1 MRAGKVVKPE
11 GARAAGSEGR
21 GGDWARA
28 RMREEGPKAADRQA
42 AGRLGKALAGGAA
55 WISPGRRRVL
65 RGLPRRPTR
74 RPNSPESANPTQA
87 PEYTGTLHNPLCSP
101 SKGYP
106 NPLRRRLVA
115 LFVEF
120 ILALLFAGTLLLT
133 RKFLIIKKSGPFN
146 YSLQP
151 IDELPPFLGMP
162 DTFPGRWELAFVPSK
177 SVVVKGIIELMK
189 RDLHYNFSVQ
199 GFSSERDFEEYVKQ
213 KNNAKKVLVAIIF
226 DHEFQNSDDP
236 LPFKVKYFLR
246 FSSFQ
251 RNKYVGFLRTEGW
264 QTGVLFPPFPSLGP
278 RSERNSNGGRP
289 GYITEGFLVMQHA
302 LDQAIMKYYN
312 HTATQKLFQDVT
324 VFVQRFPYP
333 EYSHDYF
340 FTFFDIFTPLVILFI
355 FSMNHLTLIQSIV
368 WEKEKRLK
376 EYLLVSGLS
385 NWMLWAAYFFTFLS
399 LYSFIILLLCMIFFV
414 KIEPVPV
421 VQYSDPSLV
430 FVFLLCFAIATIFF
444 SFMVSTFF
452 NKAHFAVSVGGFIYF
467 ATYFPIVTVSTNFVQ
482 MTFTQKLASCL
493 SLNIAMALGT
503 KFLVKAEMEKI
514 GIKWSNIF
522 SSPKMENFDFA
533 HVLGMFLFDAF
544 LYGLV
549 AWYIEAVFPGEYGV
563 PKPWNFFLLRSHWF
577 GETPEEKKETRQFY
591 ETNGSKYFE
600 AEPANLVAGIQI
612 KHLCKEF
619 RVQNTTK
626 IAVKDLSLNLYVGQI
641 TVLLGHN
648 GAGKSTTLSI
658 LSGLYPATSGEVY
671 INGYD
676 ISQQMVQIRKNLGL
690 CPQQNLLFDYL
701 TVSEHLYFYCVVKG
715 MPRKARLTEID
726 HMLAAFNLLDKR
738 NAFSCSL
745 SGGMKRRLS
754 MIIALIGGSKVVILD
769 EPTSGMDPA
778 SRRATWDILQ
788 QYKQDRTILLTTH
801 YMDEADFLGD
811 RIAIMVKGSLRCCG
825 SSVFLKKIYGV
836 GYHIVMVKEAHCN
849 VEEISK
855 LLQYH
860 IPTATLE
867 KNVNNEVSFVLPK
880 EYTHSFEDLF
890 TDLEKRRY
898 ELGISSFGVS
908 ITTMEEVFFRVSNLE
923 DSQADIQATQTLP
936 PFVMSEVS
944 VKNQNRNMSSNC
956 STMNESP
963 AIMFNTGYSLY
974 HQQFCALF
982 IKRAMFSW
990 RNWKLILLQILALLG
1005 SFTFLSGANKFL
1017 HEKDEKARQMDLDQY
1032 GQTIVPLSISGNSN
1046 LTLIFLKH
1054 LRSVLESHQHTLKE
1068 VQGDLL
1074 KYLMENEDCIHL
1086 CIVAFSIEVKT
1097 NKIILTGLFNNQAYH
1112 SPSLTLAI
1120 LDNILLMT
1128 IAGSN
1133 ASITVFNKPQPHSEV
1148 KKRSETLSDGFQ
1160 VALNIHFGMALL
1172 ISGFCL
1178 LTVTERVTKAK
1189 HIQFLSGVYVPV
1201 YWLSALLWDFI
1212 IFFITCCLLLVTFKF
1227 CQLDIYIM
1235 DYHFLDTMLIFTLY
1249 GWSAI
1254 PLMYLLSFLF
1264 TRSTSAYIKL
1274 VLFNYL
1280 SGIFSLLI
1288 DATLQFEVQ
1297 HKMSRTTRAFILDS
1311 LLLFPNYNLAKC
1323 ISDYFT
1329 FYQIKKWC
1337 SGNKPP
1343 TYINCSKE
1351 NTAKNIYSLEEKMI
1365 GKYVIMMSITG
1376 FICLLF
1382 IFFLDTNLWKLRT
1395 FFNQYIYF
1403 GIYKTFRKEK
1413 VSKEL
1418 SGESDDE
1425 DVQNER
1431 QRILGQPQE
1440 FLDSTVLIKELTK
1453 IYFKYPVILAVKN
1466 ISVTI
1471 QRGECFGLLGF
1482 NGAGKTTTFKILTG
1496 EETVTSG
1503 DVFIEHVSITKSLQ
1517 KVKSRVGYCPQSDAL
1532 LEYMTGREIMIM
1544 CARLWGVSEPQIQLY
1559 VNKWLS
1565 SMQLEPHADKLIRTY
1580 SGGTKRRLSTAIA
1593 LMGKTSVVL
1602 LDEPSTGMDPV
1613 ARRLLWDIVTWTRE
1627 SGKAIIITSHRM
1639 EECDAFCTRLAIM
1652 VQGKF
1657 LCLGSP
1663 QHLKNK
1669 FGNIYI
1675 LKVKVKIDAQEDKL
1689 DGIKYFIT
1697 LTFPGSVLKQENQ
1710 GILTYYI
1717 PSKDNSWGKVFG
1729 ILEDAKEQFNL
1740 EDYSISQITLEQI
1753 FLAFGTP
1760 ENTEGDYKERVNDAK
1775 CPPHLL
1781 RAAAR

>member
-1 MRAGKVVKPE
+1 MDFLWCYKF
-11 GARAAGSEGR
+11 
-21 GGDWARA
+21 
-28 RMREEGPKAADRQA
+28 M
-42 AGRLGKALAGGAA
+42 
-55 WISPGRRRVL
+55 
-65 RGLPRRPTR
+65 GLLWK
-74 RPNSPESANPTQA
+74 NFI
-87 PEYTGTLHNPLCSP
+87 L
-101 SKGYP
+101 K
-106 NPLRRRLVA
+106 RRRLVA

-189 RDLHYNFSVQ
+189 RDLRYNFSVQ

-340 FTFFDIFTPLVILFI
+340 FTIFDIFTPLVILFI

-421 VQYSDPSLV
+421 IQYSDPSLV

-467 ATYFPIVTVSTNFVQ
+467 ATYFPIVTVSTNFAQ

-503 KFLVKAEMEKI
+503 KFLVKAEMEKT

-544 LYGLV
+544 IYGLV

-577 GETPEEKKETRQFY
+577 GETTEEKKETRQFY

-600 AEPANLVAGIQI
+600 AEPTNLVAGIQI

-676 ISQQMVQIRKNLGL
+676 VSQQMVQIRKNLGL

-855 LLQYH
+855 LLQDH

-880 EYTHSFEDLF
+880 EYTHSILI
-890 TDLEKRRY
+890 
-898 ELGISSFGVS
+898 ISS
-908 ITTMEEVFFRVSNLE
+908 
-923 DSQADIQATQTLP
+923 
-936 PFVMSEVS
+936 
-944 VKNQNRNMSSNC
+944 C
-956 STMNESP
+956 
-963 AIMFNTGYSLY
+963 
-974 HQQFCALF
+974 
-982 IKRAMFSW
+982 
-990 RNWKLILLQILALLG
+990 
-1005 SFTFLSGANKFL
+1005 
-1017 HEKDEKARQMDLDQY
+1017 
-1032 GQTIVPLSISGNSN
+1032 NS
-1046 LTLIFLKH
+1046 
-1054 LRSVLESHQHTLKE
+1054 
-1068 VQGDLL
+1068 DLL

-1133 ASITVFNKPQPHSEV
+1133 ASITVFNKPQPHSKV
-1148 KKRSETLSDGFQ
+1148 KKRNETY

-1212 IFFITCCLLLVTFKF
+1212 IFFITCCLLLVSVRYGF
-1227 CQLDIYIM
+1227 LRA
-1235 DYHFLDTMLIFTLY
+1235 HFPSVPP
-1249 GWSAI
+1249 GE
-1254 PLMYLLSFLF
+1254 FLF
-1264 TRSTSAYIKL
+1264 SNSVTQNVT
-1274 VLFNYL
+1274 
-1280 SGIFSLLI
+1280 IFGN
-1288 DATLQFEVQ
+1288 
-1297 HKMSRTTRAFILDS
+1297 RAFKVVS
-1311 LLLFPNYNLAKC
+1311 LFMVLVFCIKISLFLNLPLPLSLSLPF
-1323 ISDYFT
+1323 SD
-1329 FYQIKKWC
+1329 
-1337 SGNKPP
+1337 
-1343 TYINCSKE
+1343 
-1351 NTAKNIYSLEEKMI
+1351 TAKNIYSLEEKMI

-1403 GIYKTFRKEK
+1403 GIYKTFRKVMSE
-1413 VSKEL
+1413 EL

-1466 ISVTI
+1466 ISVII

-1613 ARRLLWDIVTWTRE
+1613 ARRLLWDVVTWTRE
-1627 SGKAIIITSHRM
+1627 RGKAIIITSHRM

-1663 QHLKNK
+1663 QQLKNK

-1729 ILEDAKEQFNL
+1729 ILEDAKDQFNL

-1753 FLAFGTP
+1753 FLAFDRKSP
-1760 ENTEGDYKERVNDAK
+1760 
-1775 CPPHLL
+1775 
-1781 RAAAR
+1781 

>member
-1 MRAGKVVKPE
+1 MEDGRVVQWGAEAKSLGASERA
-11 GARAAGSEGR
+11 R
-21 GGDWARA
+21 GG
-28 RMREEGPKAADRQA
+28 
-42 AGRLGKALAGGAA
+42 GGGVAVA
-55 WISPGRRRVL
+55 VT
-65 RGLPRRPTR
+65 RPER
-74 RPNSPESANPTQA
+74 
-87 PEYTGTLHNPLCSP
+87 
-101 SKGYP
+101 
-106 NPLRRRLVA
+106 
-115 LFVEF
+115 
-120 ILALLFAGTLLLT
+120 
-133 RKFLIIKKSGPFN
+133 FLIIKKSGPFN

-151 IDELPPFLGMP
+151 VDELPAFLGMAV
-162 DTFPGRWELAFVPSK
+162 TSGHWELAFLPSK
-177 SVVVKGIIELMK
+177 SVVVKGIIELVK

-213 KNNAKKVLVAIIF
+213 ESNSKKVLVAIIF
-226 DHEFQNSDDP
+226 DHEFQNRNDS

-264 QTGVLFPPFPSLGP
+264 ETGVLFPPFPSLGP
-278 RSERNSNGGRP
+278 RSERNSNGGPP
-289 GYITEGFLVMQHA
+289 GYITEGFLVIQHA
-302 LDQAIMKYYN
+302 LDQAIMKYFN

-333 EYSHDYF
+333 EYSRDYF
-340 FTFFDIFTPLVILFI
+340 FTFFGIFIPLVILFI
-355 FSMNHLTLIQSIV
+355 FSMNHLTLIQSIM
-368 WEKEKRLK
+368 WEKEKRWK
-376 EYLLVSGLS
+376 EYLLMIGLS
-385 NWMLWAAYFFTFLS
+385 NWMFWGAYFFTFLS
-399 LYSFIILLLCMIFFV
+399 LYSVIILLMCMIFFA

-421 VQYSDPSLV
+421 IQYSDPSLV
-430 FVFLLCFAIATIFF
+430 FVFLLCFAIATIFL

-452 NKAHFAVSVGGFIYF
+452 DKAHFAVSVGGFIYF
-467 ATYFPIVTVSTNFVQ
+467 ATYFPLVTVSTNFAQ
-482 MTFTQKLASCL
+482 MTFSQKLASCL
-493 SLNIAMALGT
+493 SSNIAMGLGT

-514 GIKWSNIF
+514 GIKWSNIC
-522 SSPKMENFDFA
+522 SPPKMENFDFA
-533 HVLGMFLFDAF
+533 HILGMFLFDAF

-591 ETNGSKYFE
+591 ETNESKCFE
-600 AEPANLVAGIQI
+600 AEPTNLVAGIQI
-612 KHLCKEF
+612 KHLCKVF
-619 RVQNTTK
+619 QMPNTTK

-641 TVLLGHN
+641 TVLLGPN

-658 LSGLYPATSGEVY
+658 LSGLYPAPSGEAC

-676 ISQQMVQIRKNLGL
+676 ISQQMVQITKSLGL
-690 CPQQNLLFDYL
+690 CLQQNLLFNYL
-701 TVSEHLYFYCVVKG
+701 TVSEHLYFYCVVKAI
-715 MPRKARLTEID
+715 PQKTRLNETD
-726 HMLAAFNLLDKR
+726 HMLAAFSLLNKR
-738 NAFSCSL
+738 NEFSCSL

-778 SRRATWDILQ
+778 SRRATWDVLQ
-788 QYKQDRTILLTTH
+788 QYKQDHTILLTTH

-811 RIAIMVKGSLRCCG
+811 RIAIMVNGSLRCCG

-849 VEEISK
+849 VEEICK

-867 KNVNNEVSFVLPK
+867 KNVNDEVSFILPK
-880 EYTHSFEDLF
+880 EYTHSFEALF
-890 TDLEKRRY
+890 TALEKRRY
-898 ELGISSFGVS
+898 ELRIASFSAS

-923 DSQADIQATQTLP
+923 DSQTDIQAIQTP
-936 PFVMSEVS
+936 PPAVMNEVS

-963 AIMFNTGYSLY
+963 AIMFNTGVSLY

-990 RNWKLILLQILALLG
+990 RNWKLILLQILALLV
-1005 SFTFLSGANKFL
+1005 SFTFLSEANKFL
-1017 HEKDEKARQMDLDQY
+1017 HTKDEKARQMDLDQY
-1032 GQTIVPLSISGNSN
+1032 GRTIVPLSISGNSN

-1054 LRSVLESHQHTLKE
+1054 LRK
-1068 VQGDLL
+1068 
-1074 KYLMENEDCIHL
+1074 
-1086 CIVAFSIEVKT
+1086 
-1097 NKIILTGLFNNQAYH
+1097 
-1112 SPSLTLAI
+1112 
-1120 LDNILLMT
+1120 
-1128 IAGSN
+1128 
-1133 ASITVFNKPQPHSEV
+1133 
-1148 KKRSETLSDGFQ
+1148 
-1160 VALNIHFGMALL
+1160 
-1172 ISGFCL
+1172 
-1178 LTVTERVTKAK
+1178 
-1189 HIQFLSGVYVPV
+1189 
-1201 YWLSALLWDFI
+1201 
-1212 IFFITCCLLLVTFKF
+1212 
-1227 CQLDIYIM
+1227 
-1235 DYHFLDTMLIFTLY
+1235 
-1249 GWSAI
+1249 
-1254 PLMYLLSFLF
+1254 
-1264 TRSTSAYIKL
+1264 
-1274 VLFNYL
+1274 
-1280 SGIFSLLI
+1280 
-1288 DATLQFEVQ
+1288 VQ
-1297 HKMSRTTRAFILDS
+1297 HKMSKTTRAFILNS
-1311 LLLFPNYNLAKC
+1311 LLFFPNYNLAKC

-1343 TYINCSKE
+1343 IYLNCSKE
-1351 NTAKNIYSLEEKMI
+1351 NTAKNFYSLEEKMI
-1365 GKYVIMMSITG
+1365 GKYMIIMSITG

-1382 IFFLDTNLWKLRT
+1382 IFFLDTTLWKLRT

-1403 GIYKTFRKEK
+1403 GIYKTLKK
-1413 VSKEL
+1413 VMSKEL

-1431 QRILGQPQE
+1431 QRILGQPQGL
-1440 FLDSTVLIKELTK
+1440 LDSTVLIKELTK

-1503 DVFIEHVSITKSLQ
+1503 DVFIEHFSITKSLQ

-1559 VNKWLS
+1559 VNRWLS
-1565 SMQLEPHADKLIRTY
+1565 SVQLEPHADKLIRTY

-1593 LMGKTSVVL
+1593 LMGKTSVIL

-1613 ARRLLWDIVTWTRE
+1613 ARHLLWDAVTRTRE

-1639 EECDAFCTRLAIM
+1639 EGCDAFCTRLAIM

-1675 LKVKVKIDAQEDKL
+1675 LKVKVKIDAQEDKRDPL
-1689 DGIKYFIT
+1689 KYFIT
-1697 LTFPGSVLKQENQ
+1697 LTFPGKL
-1710 GILTYYI
+1710 G
-1717 PSKDNSWGKVFG
+1717 
-1729 ILEDAKEQFNL
+1729 
-1740 EDYSISQITLEQI
+1740 
-1753 FLAFGTP
+1753 
-1760 ENTEGDYKERVNDAK
+1760 
-1775 CPPHLL
+1775 
-1781 RAAAR
+1781 

>member
-1 MRAGKVVKPE
+1 MDFLWCYKF
-11 GARAAGSEGR
+11 
-21 GGDWARA
+21 
-28 RMREEGPKAADRQA
+28 M
-42 AGRLGKALAGGAA
+42 
-55 WISPGRRRVL
+55 
-65 RGLPRRPTR
+65 GLLWK
-74 RPNSPESANPTQA
+74 NFI
-87 PEYTGTLHNPLCSP
+87 L
-101 SKGYP
+101 K
-106 NPLRRRLVA
+106 RRRLVA

-385 NWMLWAAYFFTFLS
+385 NWMLWAAYFFTFLA

-421 VQYSDPSLV
+421 IQYSDPSLV

-676 ISQQMVQIRKNLGL
+676 VSQQMVQIRKNLGL

-1613 ARRLLWDIVTWTRE
+1613 ARRLLWDVVTWTRE

-1675 LKVKVKIDAQEDKL
+1675 LKVKVKIDEQEDKL

-1760 ENTEGDYKERVNDAK
+1760 ENTEGDYKERNIK
-1775 CPPHLL
+1775 EHH
-1781 RAAAR
+1781 

>member
-1 MRAGKVVKPE
+1 MDFLWFYKF
-11 GARAAGSEGR
+11 
-21 GGDWARA
+21 
-28 RMREEGPKAADRQA
+28 M
-42 AGRLGKALAGGAA
+42 
-55 WISPGRRRVL
+55 
-65 RGLPRRPTR
+65 GLLWK
-74 RPNSPESANPTQA
+74 NFI
-87 PEYTGTLHNPLCSP
+87 L
-101 SKGYP
+101 K
-106 NPLRRRLVA
+106 RRRLVA

-120 ILALLFAGTLLLT
+120 ILTVLFASTLLLT

-151 IDELPPFLGMP
+151 VDELPAFLGMAV
-162 DTFPGRWELAFVPSK
+162 TSGHWELAFVPSK
-177 SVVVKGIIELMK
+177 SVVVKGIIELVK

-213 KNNAKKVLVAIIF
+213 ESNSKKVLVAIIF
-226 DHEFQNSDDP
+226 DHEFQNSNDP

-264 QTGVLFPPFPSLGP
+264 ETGVLFPPFPSLGP
-278 RSERNSNGGRP
+278 RSERNSNGGPP
-289 GYITEGFLVMQHA
+289 GYITEGFLVIQHA
-302 LDQAIMKYYN
+302 LDQAIMKYFN

-333 EYSHDYF
+333 EYSRDYF
-340 FTFFDIFTPLVILFI
+340 FTFFGIFIPLVILFI
-355 FSMNHLTLIQSIV
+355 FSMNHLTLIQSIM

-376 EYLLVSGLS
+376 EYLLMIGLS
-385 NWMLWAAYFFTFLS
+385 NWMFWGAYFFTFLS
-399 LYSFIILLLCMIFFV
+399 LYSVIILLMCMIFFA

-421 VQYSDPSLV
+421 IQYSDPSLV

-452 NKAHFAVSVGGFIYF
+452 DKAHFAVSVGGFIYF
-467 ATYFPIVTVSTNFVQ
+467 ATYFPLVTVSTNFAQ
-482 MTFTQKLASCL
+482 MTFSQKLASCL
-493 SLNIAMALGT
+493 SSNIAMGLGT

-522 SSPKMENFDFA
+522 SPPKMENFDFA
-533 HVLGMFLFDAF
+533 HILGMFLFDAF

-577 GETPEEKKETRQFY
+577 GETPEGKKETRQFY
-591 ETNGSKYFE
+591 ETNESKYFE
-600 AEPANLVAGIQI
+600 AEPTNLVAGIQI

-619 RVQNTTK
+619 RVPNTTK

-641 TVLLGHN
+641 TVLLGPN

-658 LSGLYPATSGEVY
+658 LSGLYPATSGEAY

-676 ISQQMVQIRKNLGL
+676 ISQQMVQIRKSLGL
-690 CPQQNLLFDYL
+690 CPQQNLLFNYL

-715 MPRKARLTEID
+715 VPQKTRLMETD

-738 NAFSCSL
+738 NEFSCSL

-778 SRRATWDILQ
+778 SRRATWDVLQ

-811 RIAIMVKGSLRCCG
+811 RIAIMVNGSLRCCG

-849 VEEISK
+849 VEEICK

-867 KNVNNEVSFVLPK
+867 KNVNNEVSFILPK
-880 EYTHSFEDLF
+880 EYTHSFEALF
-890 TDLEKRRY
+890 TALEKRRY
-898 ELGISSFGVS
+898 ELGIASFGAS

-923 DSQADIQATQTLP
+923 DSQTDIQAIQTP
-936 PFVMSEVS
+936 PPAVMNEVS

-963 AIMFNTGYSLY
+963 AIMFNTGRKVFS
-974 HQQFCALF
+974 AL
-982 IKRAMFSW
+982 S
-990 RNWKLILLQILALLG
+990 
-1005 SFTFLSGANKFL
+1005 NK
-1017 HEKDEKARQMDLDQY
+1017 
-1032 GQTIVPLSISGNSN
+1032 IC
-1046 LTLIFLKH
+1046 
-1054 LRSVLESHQHTLKE
+1054 
-1068 VQGDLL
+1068 DLL

-1097 NKIILTGLFNNQAYH
+1097 NRIILTGLFNDQAYH

-1120 LDNILLMT
+1120 LDNILLRT

-1133 ASITVFNKPQPHSEV
+1133 ASITVFNKPQPHSKY
-1148 KKRSETLSDGFQ
+1148 KKQSGTLSDGFQ
-1160 VALNIHFGMALL
+1160 VALYIHFGMAFL

-1189 HIQFLSGVYVPV
+1189 HIQFLSGVFVPV

-1212 IFFITCCLLLVTFKF
+1212 IFFITCCLLLGAFKF
-1227 CQLDIYIM
+1227 CQLDIYIT
-1235 DYHFLDTMLIFTLY
+1235 DYHFLDTMLIFVLY

-1297 HKMSRTTRAFILDS
+1297 HKMSKTTRAFILNS
-1311 LLLFPNYNLAKC
+1311 LLFFPNYNLAKC

-1343 TYINCSKE
+1343 IYLNCSKE
-1351 NTAKNIYSLEEKMI
+1351 NTAKNVYSLEEKMI
-1365 GKYVIMMSITG
+1365 GKYMIIMSITG

-1382 IFFLDTNLWKLRT
+1382 IFFLDTTLWKLRT

-1403 GIYKTFRKEK
+1403 GVYKTLKKGK

-1431 QRILGQPQE
+1431 QRILGQPQGL
-1440 FLDSTVLIKELTK
+1440 LDSTVLIKELTK

-1503 DVFIEHVSITKSLQ
+1503 DVFIEHFSITKSLQ

-1559 VNKWLS
+1559 VNRWLS
-1565 SMQLEPHADKLIRTY
+1565 SVQLEPHADKLIRTY

-1593 LMGKTSVVL
+1593 LMGKTSLIL

-1613 ARRLLWDIVTWTRE
+1613 ARHLLWDAVTWTRE

-1689 DGIKYFIT
+1689 DRLKYFIT

-1717 PSKDNSWGKVFG
+1717 PSKDNTWGKVFG

-1753 FLAFGTP
+1753 FLAFANP
-1760 ENTEGDYKERVNDAK
+1760 ENTEERK
-1775 CPPHLL
+1775 KKK
-1781 RAAAR
+1781 

>member
-1 MRAGKVVKPE
+1 MDFLWFYKFMALLWKNFILKR
-11 GARAAGSEGR
+11 
-21 GGDWARA
+21 
-28 RMREEGPKAADRQA
+28 RQ
-42 AGRLGKALAGGAA
+42 
-55 WISPGRRRVL
+55 
-65 RGLPRRPTR
+65 
-74 RPNSPESANPTQA
+74 
-87 PEYTGTLHNPLCSP
+87 
-101 SKGYP
+101 
-106 NPLRRRLVA
+106 LVA
-115 LFVEF
+115 LIVEF
-120 ILALLFAGTLLLT
+120 ILTLLFASTLLLT
-133 RKFLIIKKSGPFN
+133 RKSLIIKKSGPFN

-151 IDELPPFLGMP
+151 VDELPALLEMAI
-162 DTFPGRWELAFVPSK
+162 TFPGQWELAFVPSK
-177 SVVVKGIIELMK
+177 SVVVKNIIELVK

-199 GFSSERDFEEYVKQ
+199 GFSSERDFEKYVKQ
-213 KNNAKKVLVAIIF
+213 EKNSKKVLVAIIF
-226 DHEFQNSDDP
+226 DHEFQNSNDP

-251 RNKYVGFLRTEGW
+251 RNKYVTFFRTDGW
-264 QTGVLFPPFPSLGP
+264 ETGVLFPPFPSAGP
-278 RSERNSNGGRP
+278 RSQSNSNGGQP
-289 GYITEGFLVMQHA
+289 GYITEGFLAMQHA
-302 LDQAIMKYYN
+302 VDQAIMKYYN

-340 FTFFDIFTPLVILFI
+340 FTFFGIVIPLVILFI

-376 EYLLVSGLS
+376 EYLLMIGLS
-385 NWMLWAAYFFTFLS
+385 NWMFWAAYFFTFLS
-399 LYSFIILLLCMIFFV
+399 LYSVIILLMCIIFFAKASV
-414 KIEPVPV
+414 
-421 VQYSDPSLV
+421 YFTV
-430 FVFLLCFAIATIFF
+430 FRFLHVALIDLII
-444 SFMVSTFF
+444 SFLFP
-452 NKAHFAVSVGGFIYF
+452 AYFAVSVGGFIYF
-467 ATYFPIVTVSTNFVQ
+467 ATYFPFATVSTNFAQ

-493 SLNIAMALGT
+493 SSNIAMALGT

-522 SSPKMENFDFA
+522 SSPKMENFDFT

-577 GETPEEKKETRQFY
+577 RETPEEKKETRQFY
-591 ETNGSKYFE
+591 ETNESKYFE
-600 AEPANLVAGIQI
+600 AEPTDLVAGIQI

-626 IAVKDLSLNLYVGQI
+626 IAIKDLSLNLYVGQI

-658 LSGLYPATSGEVY
+658 LSGLYPATSGEAY

-676 ISQQMVQIRKNLGL
+676 ISQQMVQIRKSLGL
-690 CPQQNLLFDYL
+690 CPQQNLLFNYL

-715 MPRKARLTEID
+715 IPRKTRLLEID

-738 NAFSCSL
+738 NEFSCSL

-754 MIIALIGGSKVVILD
+754 MIIALLGGSKVVILD

-778 SRRATWDILQ
+778 SRRATWDVLQ

-811 RIAIMVKGSLRCCG
+811 RIAIMVEGSLRCCG

-855 LLQYH
+855 LLQYY

-867 KNVNNEVSFVLPK
+867 KNVNKEVSFILPK
-880 EYTHSFEDLF
+880 EYTRSFEALF
-890 TDLEKRRY
+890 TDLEKRQY
-898 ELGISSFGVS
+898 DLGIASFGAS

-923 DSQADIQATQTLP
+923 DSQTGIQATQTP
-936 PFVMSEVS
+936 PPSVMSEVS
-944 VKNQNRNMSSNC
+944 VKNQNWSMPSNF
-956 STMNESP
+956 STMNEIP

-974 HQQFCALF
+974 HQQFRALF

-1005 SFTFLSGANKFL
+1005 SFTFLSKADKFL
-1017 HEKDEKARQMDLDQY
+1017 HNNDEKPRQMDLDQY
-1032 GQTIVPLSISGNSN
+1032 GRTIVPFSVSGNSD

-1054 LRSVLESHQHTLKE
+1054 LRSMLESHKHTLKE
-1068 VQGDLL
+1068 VQGDLS

-1133 ASITVFNKPQPHSEV
+1133 ASITVFNKPQPHFKD
-1148 KKRSETLSDGFQ
+1148 KKQSGTLSDGVQ
-1160 VALNIHFGMALL
+1160 VALYIHFGMALL
-1172 ISGFCL
+1172 ISGFSL

-1189 HIQFLSGVYVPV
+1189 HIQLLSGVSVPV

-1227 CQLDIYIM
+1227 CQLDIYIT
-1235 DYHFLDTMLIFTLY
+1235 DYRFLDTMLIFMLY

-1254 PLMYLLSFLF
+1254 PLTYLLSFLF

-1288 DATLQFEVQ
+1288 DVTLQFG
-1297 HKMSRTTRAFILDS
+1297 KGKGFTKTFILNS
-1311 LLLFPNYNLAKC
+1311 LLFFPNYNLAKC

-1329 FYQIKKWC
+1329 FHLIKKWC

-1343 TYINCSKE
+1343 IYLNCK
-1351 NTAKNIYSLEEKMI
+1351 KMI
-1365 GKYVIMMSITG
+1365 GKYMIIMSITG
-1376 FICLLF
+1376 YICLLF
-1382 IFFLDTNLWKLRT
+1382 IFFLDTTLWKIRT

-1403 GIYKTFRKEK
+1403 GIYKTFRK
-1413 VSKEL
+1413 VMSKEL

-1425 DVQNER
+1425 DIQNEI
-1431 QRILGQPQE
+1431 QRILGQPQGL
-1440 FLDSTVLIKELTK
+1440 LDSPVIIKELTK
-1453 IYFKYPVILAVKN
+1453 IYFKYPVILAVRN

-1471 QRGECFGLLGF
+1471 QRGECFALLGF

-1503 DVFIEHVSITKSLQ
+1503 DVFIEHFSITKSLP
-1517 KVKSRVGYCPQSDAL
+1517 KVKSRVGYCPQYDAL

-1559 VNKWLS
+1559 VNRWLS
-1565 SMQLEPHADKLIRTY
+1565 SMQLEAHADKLIRTY

-1593 LMGKTSVVL
+1593 LMGKTSVIL
-1602 LDEPSTGMDPV
+1602 LDEPSTGMDPI
-1613 ARRLLWDIVTWTRE
+1613 ARHLLWNAVTWTCE
-1627 SGKAIIITSHRM
+1627 SGKAIIITSHRL

-1675 LKVKVKIDAQEDKL
+1675 LKVKVKIDAQKGKL
-1689 DGIKYFIT
+1689 DGLKYFIT
-1697 LTFPGSVLKQENQ
+1697 LTFPDSVLKQENQ

-1717 PSKDNSWGKVFG
+1717 PSKDKSWGKVFG
-1729 ILEDAKEQFNL
+1729 ILEDAKEQFDL

-1753 FLAFGTP
+1753 FLAFASP
-1760 ENTEGDYKERVNDAK
+1760 ENTEGDYKEKV
-1775 CPPHLL
+1775 P
-1781 RAAAR
+1781 

>member
-1 MRAGKVVKPE
+1 MDFLWFYKFMALLWKNFILKR
-11 GARAAGSEGR
+11 
-21 GGDWARA
+21 
-28 RMREEGPKAADRQA
+28 RQ
-42 AGRLGKALAGGAA
+42 
-55 WISPGRRRVL
+55 
-65 RGLPRRPTR
+65 
-74 RPNSPESANPTQA
+74 
-87 PEYTGTLHNPLCSP
+87 
-101 SKGYP
+101 
-106 NPLRRRLVA
+106 LVA
-115 LFVEF
+115 LIVEF
-120 ILALLFAGTLLLT
+120 ILTLLFASTLLLT
-133 RKFLIIKKSGPFN
+133 RKSLIIKKSGPFN

-151 IDELPPFLGMP
+151 VDELPALLEMAI
-162 DTFPGRWELAFVPSK
+162 TFPGQWELAFVPSK
-177 SVVVKGIIELMK
+177 SVVVKNIIELVK

-199 GFSSERDFEEYVKQ
+199 GFSSERDFEKYVKQ
-213 KNNAKKVLVAIIF
+213 EKNSKKVLVAIIF
-226 DHEFQNSDDP
+226 DHEFQNSNDP

-251 RNKYVGFLRTEGW
+251 RNKYVTFFRTDGW
-264 QTGVLFPPFPSLGP
+264 ETGVLFPPFPSAGP
-278 RSERNSNGGRP
+278 RSQSNSNGGQP
-289 GYITEGFLVMQHA
+289 GYITEGFLAMQHA
-302 LDQAIMKYYN
+302 VDQAIMKYYN

-340 FTFFDIFTPLVILFI
+340 FTFFGIVIPLVILFI

-376 EYLLVSGLS
+376 EYLLMIGLS
-385 NWMLWAAYFFTFLS
+385 NWMFWAAYFFTFLS
-399 LYSFIILLLCMIFFV
+399 LYSVIILLMCIIFF
-414 KIEPVPV
+414 IEPVPV
-421 VQYSDPSLV
+421 IQHSDPSLV

-452 NKAHFAVSVGGFIYF
+452 NKAYFAVSVGGFIYF
-467 ATYFPIVTVSTNFVQ
+467 ATYFPFATVSTNFAQ

-493 SLNIAMALGT
+493 SSNIAMALGT

-522 SSPKMENFDFA
+522 SSPKMENFDFT

-577 GETPEEKKETRQFY
+577 RETPEEKKETRQFY
-591 ETNGSKYFE
+591 ETNESKYFE
-600 AEPANLVAGIQI
+600 AEPTDLVAGIQI

-626 IAVKDLSLNLYVGQI
+626 IAIKDLSLNLYVGQI

-658 LSGLYPATSGEVY
+658 LSGLYPATSGEAY

-676 ISQQMVQIRKNLGL
+676 ISQQMVQIRKSLGL
-690 CPQQNLLFDYL
+690 CPQQNLLFNYL

-715 MPRKARLTEID
+715 IPRKTRLLEID

-738 NAFSCSL
+738 NEFSCSL

-754 MIIALIGGSKVVILD
+754 MIIALLGGSKVVILD

-778 SRRATWDILQ
+778 SRRATWDVLQ

-811 RIAIMVKGSLRCCG
+811 RIAIMVEGSLRCCG

-855 LLQYH
+855 LLQYY

-867 KNVNNEVSFVLPK
+867 KNVNKEVSFILPK
-880 EYTHSFEDLF
+880 EYTRSFEALF
-890 TDLEKRRY
+890 TDLEKRQY
-898 ELGISSFGVS
+898 DLGIASFGAS

-923 DSQADIQATQTLP
+923 DSQTGIQATQTP
-936 PFVMSEVS
+936 PPSVMSEVS
-944 VKNQNRNMSSNC
+944 VKNQNWSMPSNF
-956 STMNESP
+956 STMNEIP
-963 AIMFNTGYSLY
+963 AIMFNTGVRYSLY
-974 HQQFCALF
+974 HQQFRALF

-1005 SFTFLSGANKFL
+1005 SFTFLSKADKFL
-1017 HEKDEKARQMDLDQY
+1017 HNNDEKPRQMDLDQY
-1032 GQTIVPLSISGNSN
+1032 GRTIVPFSVSGNSD

-1054 LRSVLESHQHTLKE
+1054 LRSMLESHKHTLKE
-1068 VQGDLL
+1068 VQGDLS

-1133 ASITVFNKPQPHSEV
+1133 ASITVFNKPQPHFKD
-1148 KKRSETLSDGFQ
+1148 KKQIQ
-1160 VALNIHFGMALL
+1160 VALYIHFGMALL
-1172 ISGFCL
+1172 ISGFSL

-1189 HIQFLSGVYVPV
+1189 HIQLLSGVSVPV

-1212 IFFITCCLLLVTFKF
+1212 IFFITCCLLLGAFKF
-1227 CQLDIYIM
+1227 CQLDIYIT
-1235 DYHFLDTMLIFTLY
+1235 DYRFLDTMLIFMLY

-1254 PLMYLLSFLF
+1254 PLTYLLSFLF

-1288 DATLQFEVQ
+1288 DVTLQFG
-1297 HKMSRTTRAFILDS
+1297 KGKGFTKF
-1311 LLLFPNYNLAKC
+1311 LFTQKAIALFQYTPLPP
-1323 ISDYFT
+1323 F
-1329 FYQIKKWC
+1329 
-1337 SGNKPP
+1337 SG
-1343 TYINCSKE
+1343 
-1351 NTAKNIYSLEEKMI
+1351 TAKNIYSLEEKMI
-1365 GKYVIMMSITG
+1365 GKYMIIMSITG
-1376 FICLLF
+1376 YICLLF
-1382 IFFLDTNLWKLRT
+1382 IFFLDTTLWKIRT

-1403 GIYKTFRKEK
+1403 GIYKTFRK
-1413 VSKEL
+1413 VS
-1418 SGESDDE
+1418 
-1425 DVQNER
+1425 NY
-1431 QRILGQPQE
+1431 
-1440 FLDSTVLIKELTK
+1440 
-1453 IYFKYPVILAVKN
+1453 IYFKYPVILAVRN

-1471 QRGECFGLLGF
+1471 QRGECFALLGF

-1503 DVFIEHVSITKSLQ
+1503 DVFIDNSCNQ
-1517 KVKSRVGYCPQSDAL
+1517 VKSRVGYCPQYDAL

-1559 VNKWLS
+1559 VNRWLS
-1565 SMQLEPHADKLIRTY
+1565 SMQLEAHADKLIRTY

-1593 LMGKTSVVL
+1593 LMGKTSVIL
-1602 LDEPSTGMDPV
+1602 LDEPSTGMDPI
-1613 ARRLLWDIVTWTRE
+1613 ARHLLWNAVTWTCE
-1627 SGKAIIITSHRM
+1627 SGKAIIITSHRL

-1675 LKVKVKIDAQEDKL
+1675 LKVKVKIDAQKGKL
-1689 DGIKYFIT
+1689 DGLKYFIT
-1697 LTFPGSVLKQENQ
+1697 LTFPDSVLKQENQ

-1717 PSKDNSWGKVFG
+1717 PSKDKSWGKVFG
-1729 ILEDAKEQFNL
+1729 ILEDAKEQFDL

-1753 FLAFGTP
+1753 FLAFASP
-1760 ENTEGDYKERVNDAK
+1760 ENTEGDYKEKV
-1775 CPPHLL
+1775 P
-1781 RAAAR
+1781 

>member
-1 MRAGKVVKPE
+1 MDFLWCYKF
-11 GARAAGSEGR
+11 
-21 GGDWARA
+21 
-28 RMREEGPKAADRQA
+28 M
-42 AGRLGKALAGGAA
+42 
-55 WISPGRRRVL
+55 
-65 RGLPRRPTR
+65 GLLWK
-74 RPNSPESANPTQA
+74 NFI
-87 PEYTGTLHNPLCSP
+87 L
-101 SKGYP
+101 K
-106 NPLRRRLVA
+106 RRRLVA

-385 NWMLWAAYFFTFLS
+385 NWMLWAAYFFTFLA
-399 LYSFIILLLCMIFFV
+399 LYSFIILLLCMIFF
-414 KIEPVPV
+414 IEPVPV
-421 VQYSDPSLV
+421 IQYSDPSLV

-563 PKPWNFFLLRSHWF
+563 PKPWNFFLLVSSNASVTERGHS
-577 GETPEEKKETRQFY
+577 PY
-591 ETNGSKYFE
+591 EHYFE

-676 ISQQMVQIRKNLGL
+676 VSQQMVQIRKNLGL

-1148 KKRSETLSDGFQ
+1148 KKRNGFQ

-1288 DATLQFEVQ
+1288 D
-1297 HKMSRTTRAFILDS
+1297 S
-1311 LLLFPNYNLAKC
+1311 LFMVLVFCIKISLFLSQSPSPSLSLC
-1323 ISDYFT
+1323 LPFSD
-1329 FYQIKKWC
+1329 
-1337 SGNKPP
+1337 
-1343 TYINCSKE
+1343 
-1351 NTAKNIYSLEEKMI
+1351 TAKNIYSLEEKMI

-1403 GIYKTFRKEK
+1403 GIYKTFRK
-1413 VSKEL
+1413 
-1418 SGESDDE
+1418 
-1425 DVQNER
+1425 
-1431 QRILGQPQE
+1431 
-1440 FLDSTVLIKELTK
+1440 
-1453 IYFKYPVILAVKN
+1453 YPVILAVKN

-1503 DVFIEHVSITKSLQ
+1503 DVFIEHVSNSRNQ
-1517 KVKSRVGYCPQSDAL
+1517 VKSRVGYCPQSDAL

-1613 ARRLLWDIVTWTRE
+1613 ARRLLWDVVTWTRE

-1675 LKVKVKIDAQEDKL
+1675 LKVKVKIDEQEDKL

-1760 ENTEGDYKERVNDAK
+1760 ENTEGDYKERYHEIHSQPVTLMSSLVYSVYTWT
-1775 CPPHLL
+1775 HRGTLL
-1781 RAAAR
+1781 CVCISWYKYIYIIKSLPKRNIHHSFVDLHEWPMYTACANLKTFSENPVHFPRNIKEHH

>member
-1 MRAGKVVKPE
+1 MDFLWFYKF
-11 GARAAGSEGR
+11 
-21 GGDWARA
+21 
-28 RMREEGPKAADRQA
+28 M
-42 AGRLGKALAGGAA
+42 
-55 WISPGRRRVL
+55 
-65 RGLPRRPTR
+65 GLLWK
-74 RPNSPESANPTQA
+74 NFI
-87 PEYTGTLHNPLCSP
+87 L
-101 SKGYP
+101 K
-106 NPLRRRLVA
+106 RRRLVA

-120 ILALLFAGTLLLT
+120 ILTVLFASTLLLT

-151 IDELPPFLGMP
+151 VDELPAFLGMAV
-162 DTFPGRWELAFVPSK
+162 TSGHWELAFVPSK
-177 SVVVKGIIELMK
+177 SVVVKGIIELVK

-213 KNNAKKVLVAIIF
+213 ESNSKKVLVAIIF
-226 DHEFQNSDDP
+226 DHEFQNSNDP

-264 QTGVLFPPFPSLGP
+264 ETGVLFPPFPSLGP
-278 RSERNSNGGRP
+278 RSERNSNGGPP
-289 GYITEGFLVMQHA
+289 GYITEGFLVIQHA
-302 LDQAIMKYYN
+302 LDQAIMKYFN

-333 EYSHDYF
+333 EYSRDYF
-340 FTFFDIFTPLVILFI
+340 FTFFGIFIPLVILFI
-355 FSMNHLTLIQSIV
+355 FSMNHLTLIQSIM

-376 EYLLVSGLS
+376 EYLLMIGLS
-385 NWMLWAAYFFTFLS
+385 NWMFWGAYFFTFLS
-399 LYSFIILLLCMIFFV
+399 LYSVIILLMCMIFFA

-421 VQYSDPSLV
+421 IQYSDPSLV

-452 NKAHFAVSVGGFIYF
+452 DKAHFAVSVGGFIYF
-467 ATYFPIVTVSTNFVQ
+467 ATYFPLVTVSTNFAQ
-482 MTFTQKLASCL
+482 MTFSQKLASCL
-493 SLNIAMALGT
+493 SSNIAMGLGT

-522 SSPKMENFDFA
+522 SPPKMENFDFA
-533 HVLGMFLFDAF
+533 HILGMFLFDAF

-577 GETPEEKKETRQFY
+577 GETPEGKKETRQFY
-591 ETNGSKYFE
+591 ETNESKYFE
-600 AEPANLVAGIQI
+600 AEPTNLVAGIQI

-619 RVQNTTK
+619 RVPNTTK

-641 TVLLGHN
+641 TVLLGPN

-658 LSGLYPATSGEVY
+658 LSGLYPATSGEAY

-676 ISQQMVQIRKNLGL
+676 ISQQMVQIRKSLGL
-690 CPQQNLLFDYL
+690 CPQQNLLFNYL

-715 MPRKARLTEID
+715 VPQKTRLMETD

-738 NAFSCSL
+738 NEFSCSL

-778 SRRATWDILQ
+778 SRRATWDVLQ

-811 RIAIMVKGSLRCCG
+811 RIAIMVNGSLRCCG

-849 VEEISK
+849 VEEICK

-867 KNVNNEVSFVLPK
+867 KNVNNEVSFILPK
-880 EYTHSFEDLF
+880 EYTH
-890 TDLEKRRY
+890 R
-898 ELGISSFGVS
+898 
-908 ITTMEEVFFRVSNLE
+908 
-923 DSQADIQATQTLP
+923 
-936 PFVMSEVS
+936 
-944 VKNQNRNMSSNC
+944 
-956 STMNESP
+956 
-963 AIMFNTGYSLY
+963 
-974 HQQFCALF
+974 
-982 IKRAMFSW
+982 
-990 RNWKLILLQILALLG
+990 
-1005 SFTFLSGANKFL
+1005 
-1017 HEKDEKARQMDLDQY
+1017 
-1032 GQTIVPLSISGNSN
+1032 
-1046 LTLIFLKH
+1046 
-1054 LRSVLESHQHTLKE
+1054 
-1068 VQGDLL
+1068 
-1074 KYLMENEDCIHL
+1074 
-1086 CIVAFSIEVKT
+1086 
-1097 NKIILTGLFNNQAYH
+1097 
-1112 SPSLTLAI
+1112 
-1120 LDNILLMT
+1120 
-1128 IAGSN
+1128 
-1133 ASITVFNKPQPHSEV
+1133 
-1148 KKRSETLSDGFQ
+1148 LSDGFQ
-1160 VALNIHFGMALL
+1160 VALYIHFGMAFL

-1189 HIQFLSGVYVPV
+1189 HIQFLSGVFVPV

-1212 IFFITCCLLLVTFKF
+1212 IFFITCCLLLGAFKF
-1227 CQLDIYIM
+1227 CQLDIYIT
-1235 DYHFLDTMLIFTLY
+1235 DYHFLDTMLIFVLY

-1297 HKMSRTTRAFILDS
+1297 HKMSKTTRAFILNS
-1311 LLLFPNYNLAKC
+1311 LLFFPNYNLAKC

-1343 TYINCSKE
+1343 IYLNCSKE
-1351 NTAKNIYSLEEKMI
+1351 NTAKNVYSLEEKMI
-1365 GKYVIMMSITG
+1365 GKYMIIMSITG

-1382 IFFLDTNLWKLRT
+1382 IFFLDTTLWKLRT

-1403 GIYKTFRKEK
+1403 GVYKTLKKGK

-1431 QRILGQPQE
+1431 QRILGQPQGL
-1440 FLDSTVLIKELTK
+1440 LDSTVLIKELTK

-1503 DVFIEHVSITKSLQ
+1503 DVFIEHFSITKSLQ

-1559 VNKWLS
+1559 VNRWLS
-1565 SMQLEPHADKLIRTY
+1565 SVQLEPHADKLIRTY

-1593 LMGKTSVVL
+1593 LMGKTSLIL

-1613 ARRLLWDIVTWTRE
+1613 ARHLLWDAVTWTRE

-1689 DGIKYFIT
+1689 DRLKYFIT

-1717 PSKDNSWGKVFG
+1717 PSKDNTWGKVFG

-1753 FLAFGTP
+1753 FLAFANP
-1760 ENTEGDYKERVNDAK
+1760 ENTEERK
-1775 CPPHLL
+1775 KKK
-1781 RAAAR
+1781 

>member
-1 MRAGKVVKPE
+1 MDFLWFYKFMGLLWKNFILKR
-11 GARAAGSEGR
+11 
-21 GGDWARA
+21 
-28 RMREEGPKAADRQA
+28 RQ
-42 AGRLGKALAGGAA
+42 
-55 WISPGRRRVL
+55 
-65 RGLPRRPTR
+65 
-74 RPNSPESANPTQA
+74 
-87 PEYTGTLHNPLCSP
+87 
-101 SKGYP
+101 
-106 NPLRRRLVA
+106 LVA

-120 ILALLFAGTLLLT
+120 ILTLLFASTLLLT

-151 IDELPPFLGMP
+151 VDELPAFLGTAI
-162 DTFPGRWELAFVPSK
+162 TFPGHWELAFLPSK
-177 SVVVKGIIELMK
+177 SVVVKGIIELVK

-213 KNNAKKVLVAIIF
+213 ENNSKKVLVAIIF

-264 QTGVLFPPFPSLGP
+264 ETGVLFPPFPSLGP
-278 RSERNSNGGRP
+278 RSERNSNGGPP

-302 LDQAIMKYYN
+302 LDQAIMKYFN

-333 EYSHDYF
+333 EYSRDYF
-340 FTFFDIFTPLVILFI
+340 FTFFGIFIPLVILFI
-355 FSMNHLTLIQSIV
+355 FSMNHLTLIQSIM

-376 EYLLVSGLS
+376 EYLLMIGLS
-385 NWMLWAAYFFTFLS
+385 NWMFWAAYFFTYLS
-399 LYSFIILLLCMIFFV
+399 LYSVIILLMCMIFFA

-421 VQYSDPSLV
+421 IQYSDPSLV

-467 ATYFPIVTVSTNFVQ
+467 ATYFPLVTVSTNFAQ
-482 MTFTQKLASCL
+482 MTFSQKLASCL
-493 SLNIAMALGT
+493 SSNIAMGLGT
-503 KFLVKAEMEKI
+503 KFLVTAEMEKI

-522 SSPKMENFDFA
+522 SPPKMENFDFA

-577 GETPEEKKETRQFY
+577 GETPEGKKETRQFY
-591 ETNGSKYFE
+591 ETNESKYFE
-600 AEPANLVAGIQI
+600 AEPTNLVAGIQI

-641 TVLLGHN
+641 TVLLGPN

-658 LSGLYPATSGEVY
+658 LSGKCIYLPRVSSHRHY
-671 INGYD
+671 I
-676 ISQQMVQIRKNLGL
+676 I
-690 CPQQNLLFDYL
+690 
-701 TVSEHLYFYCVVKG
+701 
-715 MPRKARLTEID
+715 
-726 HMLAAFNLLDKR
+726 
-738 NAFSCSL
+738 
-745 SGGMKRRLS
+745 
-754 MIIALIGGSKVVILD
+754 
-769 EPTSGMDPA
+769 
-778 SRRATWDILQ
+778 
-788 QYKQDRTILLTTH
+788 
-801 YMDEADFLGD
+801 
-811 RIAIMVKGSLRCCG
+811 
-825 SSVFLKKIYGV
+825 
-836 GYHIVMVKEAHCN
+836 HIQ
-849 VEEISK
+849 ISK
-855 LLQYH
+855 LESDPKTSSKNSTTKYRQE
-860 IPTATLE
+860 TASERLG
-867 KNVNNEVSFVLPK
+867 
-880 EYTHSFEDLF
+880 SFEALF

-898 ELGISSFGVS
+898 ELGIASFGASV
-908 ITTMEEVFFRVSNLE
+908 TTMEEVFFRVSNLE
-923 DSQADIQATQTLP
+923 DSQTDIQAKQTP
-936 PFVMSEVS
+936 PPTVMNEVS

-1005 SFTFLSGANKFL
+1005 SFTFLSEANKFL
-1017 HEKDEKARQMDLDQY
+1017 HTKDEKARQMDLDQY
-1032 GQTIVPLSISGNSN
+1032 GRTIVPLSISGNSN
-1046 LTLIFLKH
+1046 LTMIFLKH
-1054 LRSVLESHQHTLKE
+1054 LRSMLESHKHTLKE

-1074 KYLMENEDCIHL
+1074 KYLMENEDCVHL

-1133 ASITVFNKPQPHSEV
+1133 ASITVFNKPQPHSKY
-1148 KKRSETLSDGFQ
+1148 KKQSGTLSDGFQ
-1160 VALNIHFGMALL
+1160 VALYIHFGMALL

-1227 CQLDIYIM
+1227 CRLDIYIT
-1235 DYHFLDTMLIFTLY
+1235 DYHFLDTMLIFVLY

-1297 HKMSRTTRAFILDS
+1297 HKMSKSTRAFILNS
-1311 LLLFPNYNLAKC
+1311 LLFFPNYNFAKC

-1343 TYINCSKE
+1343 IYLNCSKE
-1351 NTAKNIYSLEEKMI
+1351 STAKNVYSLDEKMI
-1365 GKYVIMMSITG
+1365 GKYMIIMSITG

-1382 IFFLDTNLWKLRT
+1382 IFFLDTTLWKLRT

-1403 GIYKTFRKEK
+1403 GIYKTFKKGK

-1425 DVQNER
+1425 EVQNER

-1440 FLDSTVLIKELTK
+1440 LLDSTVLIKELTK

-1482 NGAGKTTTFKILTG
+1482 NGAGKTTTFQILTG

-1503 DVFIEHVSITKSLQ
+1503 DVFIEHFSITKSLQ

-1559 VNKWLS
+1559 VNRWLS

-1580 SGGTKRRLSTAIA
+1580 SGGTKRSLSTAIA
-1593 LMGKTSVVL
+1593 LMGKTSVIL

-1613 ARRLLWDIVTWTRE
+1613 ARHRLWDVVTWTRE

-1689 DGIKYFIT
+1689 DRLKYFIT

-1740 EDYSISQITLEQI
+1740 EDYSIGQITLEQV
-1753 FLAFGTP
+1753 FLAFANP
-1760 ENTEGDYKERVNDAK
+1760 ENTEGDYKEKVFSILEEAK
-1775 CPPHLL
+1775 VLFNL
-1781 RAAAR
+1781 EDYSVSQITLEQVFLTIANIDKTESIQEIKVL

>member
-1 MRAGKVVKPE
+1 MDFLWCYKF
-11 GARAAGSEGR
+11 
-21 GGDWARA
+21 
-28 RMREEGPKAADRQA
+28 M
-42 AGRLGKALAGGAA
+42 
-55 WISPGRRRVL
+55 
-65 RGLPRRPTR
+65 GLLWK
-74 RPNSPESANPTQA
+74 NFI
-87 PEYTGTLHNPLCSP
+87 L
-101 SKGYP
+101 K
-106 NPLRRRLVA
+106 RRRLVA

-189 RDLHYNFSVQ
+189 RDLRYNFSVQ

-340 FTFFDIFTPLVILFI
+340 FTIFDIFTPLVILFI

-414 KIEPVPV
+414 KAS
-421 VQYSDPSLV
+421 YSDPSLV

-467 ATYFPIVTVSTNFVQ
+467 ATYFPIVTVSTNFAQ

-503 KFLVKAEMEKI
+503 KFLVKAEMEKT

-544 LYGLV
+544 IYGLV

-563 PKPWNFFLLRSHWF
+563 PKPWNFFLLVSSNASVTERGH
-577 GETPEEKKETRQFY
+577 
-591 ETNGSKYFE
+591 SKYFE
-600 AEPANLVAGIQI
+600 AEPTNLVAGIQI

-676 ISQQMVQIRKNLGL
+676 VSQQMVQIRKNLGL

-855 LLQYH
+855 LLQDH

-880 EYTHSFEDLF
+880 EYTH
-890 TDLEKRRY
+890 RY
-898 ELGISSFGVS
+898 ESREPKTPVIWSEWKYKCNETK
-908 ITTMEEVFFRVSNLE
+908 ITLVVALE
-923 DSQADIQATQTLP
+923 ANMTGTQ
-936 PFVMSEVS
+936 S
-944 VKNQNRNMSSNC
+944 
-956 STMNESP
+956 
-963 AIMFNTGYSLY
+963 
-974 HQQFCALF
+974 
-982 IKRAMFSW
+982 
-990 RNWKLILLQILALLG
+990 
-1005 SFTFLSGANKFL
+1005 
-1017 HEKDEKARQMDLDQY
+1017 
-1032 GQTIVPLSISGNSN
+1032 
-1046 LTLIFLKH
+1046 
-1054 LRSVLESHQHTLKE
+1054 
-1068 VQGDLL
+1068 DLL

-1133 ASITVFNKPQPHSEV
+1133 ASITVFNKPQPHSKV
-1148 KKRSETLSDGFQ
+1148 KKRNETLSDGFQ

-1212 IFFITCCLLLVTFKF
+1212 IFFITCCLLLVSVRYGF
-1227 CQLDIYIM
+1227 LRA
-1235 DYHFLDTMLIFTLY
+1235 HFPSVPP
-1249 GWSAI
+1249 GE
-1254 PLMYLLSFLF
+1254 FLF
-1264 TRSTSAYIKL
+1264 SNSVTQNVT
-1274 VLFNYL
+1274 
-1280 SGIFSLLI
+1280 IFGN
-1288 DATLQFEVQ
+1288 
-1297 HKMSRTTRAFILDS
+1297 RAF
-1311 LLLFPNYNLAKC
+1311 KV
-1323 ISDYFT
+1323 
-1329 FYQIKKWC
+1329 
-1337 SGNKPP
+1337 G
-1343 TYINCSKE
+1343 
-1351 NTAKNIYSLEEKMI
+1351 
-1365 GKYVIMMSITG
+1365 
-1376 FICLLF
+1376 
-1382 IFFLDTNLWKLRT
+1382 
-1395 FFNQYIYF
+1395 
-1403 GIYKTFRKEK
+1403 K
-1413 VSKEL
+1413 VSEEL

-1453 IYFKYPVILAVKN
+1453 VTSFTVILAVKN
-1466 ISVTI
+1466 ISVII

-1503 DVFIEHVSITKSLQ
+1503 DVFIEHVSNSCNQ
-1517 KVKSRVGYCPQSDAL
+1517 VKSRVGYCPQSDAL

-1613 ARRLLWDIVTWTRE
+1613 ARRLLWDVVTWTRE
-1627 SGKAIIITSHRM
+1627 RGKAIIITSHRM

-1663 QHLKNK
+1663 QQLKNK

-1729 ILEDAKEQFNL
+1729 ILEDAKDQFNL

-1760 ENTEGDYKERVNDAK
+1760 ENTEGDYKERYHEIHSQPVTLMSSLDYSVYTWT
-1775 CPPHLL
+1775 HRGTLL
-1781 RAAAR
+1781 CVCISWYKYIYIIKSLPKRNIHHSFVDLHEWPMYTACANLETFSENPVHFPRNIEEHH

>member
-1 MRAGKVVKPE
+1 
-11 GARAAGSEGR
+11 
-21 GGDWARA
+21 
-28 RMREEGPKAADRQA
+28 RQ
-42 AGRLGKALAGGAA
+42 
-55 WISPGRRRVL
+55 
-65 RGLPRRPTR
+65 
-74 RPNSPESANPTQA
+74 
-87 PEYTGTLHNPLCSP
+87 
-101 SKGYP
+101 
-106 NPLRRRLVA
+106 LVA
-115 LFVEF
+115 LIVEF
-120 ILALLFAGTLLLT
+120 ILTLLFASTLLLT
-133 RKFLIIKKSGPFN
+133 RKSLIIKKSGPFN

-151 IDELPPFLGMP
+151 VDELPALLEMAI
-162 DTFPGRWELAFVPSK
+162 TFPGQWELAFVPSK
-177 SVVVKGIIELMK
+177 SVVVKNIIELVK

-199 GFSSERDFEEYVKQ
+199 GFSSERDFEKYVKQ
-213 KNNAKKVLVAIIF
+213 EKNSKKVLVAIIF
-226 DHEFQNSDDP
+226 DHEFQNSNDP

-251 RNKYVGFLRTEGW
+251 RNKYVTFFRTDGW
-264 QTGVLFPPFPSLGP
+264 ETGVLFPPFPSAGP
-278 RSERNSNGGRP
+278 RSQSNSNGGQP
-289 GYITEGFLVMQHA
+289 GYITEGFLAMQHA
-302 LDQAIMKYYN
+302 VDQAIMKYYN

-340 FTFFDIFTPLVILFI
+340 FTFFGIVIPLVILFI

-376 EYLLVSGLS
+376 EYLLMIGLS
-385 NWMLWAAYFFTFLS
+385 NWMFWAAYFFTFLS
-399 LYSFIILLLCMIFFV
+399 LYSVIILLMCIIFFA
-414 KIEPVPV
+414 KAKPVPV
-421 VQYSDPSLV
+421 IQHSDPSLV

-452 NKAHFAVSVGGFIYF
+452 NKAYFAVSVGGFIYF
-467 ATYFPIVTVSTNFVQ
+467 ATYFPFATVSTNFAQ

-493 SLNIAMALGT
+493 SSNIAMALGT

-522 SSPKMENFDFA
+522 SSPKMENFDFT

-563 PKPWNFFLLRSHWF
+563 PKPWNFFLLVSSDASV
-577 GETPEEKKETRQFY
+577 KKETRQFY
-591 ETNGSKYFE
+591 ETNESKYFE
-600 AEPANLVAGIQI
+600 AEPTDLVAGIQI

-626 IAVKDLSLNLYVGQI
+626 IAIKDLSLNLYVGQI

-658 LSGLYPATSGEVY
+658 LSGLYPATSGEAY

-676 ISQQMVQIRKNLGL
+676 ISQQMVQIRKSLGL
-690 CPQQNLLFDYL
+690 CPQQNLLFNYL

-715 MPRKARLTEID
+715 IPRKTRLLEID

-738 NAFSCSL
+738 NEFSCSL

-754 MIIALIGGSKVVILD
+754 MIIALLGGSKVVILD

-778 SRRATWDILQ
+778 SRRATWDVLQ

-811 RIAIMVKGSLRCCG
+811 RIAIMVEGSLRCCG

-855 LLQYH
+855 LLQYY

-867 KNVNNEVSFVLPK
+867 KNVNKEVSFILPK
-880 EYTHSFEDLF
+880 EYTRSFEALF
-890 TDLEKRRY
+890 TDLEKRQY
-898 ELGISSFGVS
+898 DLGIASFGAS

-923 DSQADIQATQTLP
+923 DSQTGIQATQTP
-936 PFVMSEVS
+936 PPSVMSEVS
-944 VKNQNRNMSSNC
+944 VKNQNWSMPSNF
-956 STMNESP
+956 STMNEIP

-974 HQQFCALF
+974 HQQFRALF

-1005 SFTFLSGANKFL
+1005 SFTFLSKADKFL
-1017 HEKDEKARQMDLDQY
+1017 HNNDEKPRQMDLDQY
-1032 GQTIVPLSISGNSN
+1032 GRTIVPFSVSGNSD

-1054 LRSVLESHQHTLKE
+1054 LRSMLESHKHTLKE
-1068 VQGDLL
+1068 VQGDLS

-1133 ASITVFNKPQPHSEV
+1133 ASITVFNKPQPHFKD
-1148 KKRSETLSDGFQ
+1148 KKQSGTLSDGVQ
-1160 VALNIHFGMALL
+1160 VALYIHFGMALL
-1172 ISGFCL
+1172 ISGFSL

-1189 HIQFLSGVYVPV
+1189 HIQLLSGVSVPV

-1227 CQLDIYIM
+1227 CQLDIYIT
-1235 DYHFLDTMLIFTLY
+1235 DYRFLDTMLIFMLY

-1254 PLMYLLSFLF
+1254 PLTYLLSFLF

-1288 DATLQFEVQ
+1288 DVTLQFG
-1297 HKMSRTTRAFILDS
+1297 KGKGFTKF
-1311 LLLFPNYNLAKC
+1311 LFTQKA
-1323 ISDYFT
+1323 
-1329 FYQIKKWC
+1329 
-1337 SGNKPP
+1337 
-1343 TYINCSKE
+1343 
-1351 NTAKNIYSLEEKMI
+1351 A
-1365 GKYVIMMSITG
+1365 
-1376 FICLLF
+1376 
-1382 IFFLDTNLWKLRT
+1382 
-1395 FFNQYIYF
+1395 
-1403 GIYKTFRKEK
+1403 
-1413 VSKEL
+1413 EL

-1425 DVQNER
+1425 DIQNEI
-1431 QRILGQPQE
+1431 QRILGQPQGL
-1440 FLDSTVLIKELTK
+1440 LDSPVIIKELTK
-1453 IYFKYPVILAVKN
+1453 VISFTVILAVRN

-1471 QRGECFGLLGF
+1471 QRGECFALLGF

-1503 DVFIEHVSITKSLQ
+1503 DVFIEHFSITKSLP
-1517 KVKSRVGYCPQSDAL
+1517 KVKSRVGYCPQYDAL

-1559 VNKWLS
+1559 VNRWLS
-1565 SMQLEPHADKLIRTY
+1565 SMQLEAHADKLIRTY

-1593 LMGKTSVVL
+1593 LMGKTSVIL
-1602 LDEPSTGMDPV
+1602 LDEPSTGMDPI
-1613 ARRLLWDIVTWTRE
+1613 ARHLLWNAVTWTCE
-1627 SGKAIIITSHRM
+1627 SGKAIIITSHRL

-1675 LKVKVKIDAQEDKL
+1675 LKVKVKIDAQKGKL
-1689 DGIKYFIT
+1689 DGLKYFIT
-1697 LTFPGSVLKQENQ
+1697 LTFPDSVLKQENQ

-1717 PSKDNSWGKVFG
+1717 PSKDKSWGKVFG
-1729 ILEDAKEQFNL
+1729 ILEDAKEQFDL

-1753 FLAFGTP
+1753 FLAFASP
-1760 ENTEGDYKERVNDAK
+1760 ENTEGDYKEKV
-1775 CPPHLL
+1775 P
-1781 RAAAR
+1781 